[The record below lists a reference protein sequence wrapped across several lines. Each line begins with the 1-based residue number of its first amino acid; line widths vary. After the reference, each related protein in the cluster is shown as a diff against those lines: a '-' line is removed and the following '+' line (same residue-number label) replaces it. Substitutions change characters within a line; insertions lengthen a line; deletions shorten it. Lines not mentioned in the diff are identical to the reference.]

1 MKRKIIIS
9 SLAIIAVLSS
19 VSCIKDLDALPLN
32 PTDYTSEVAYGTEL
46 GAYVSGLS
54 KVYAGLFDCRTATG
68 IGNGSQGSF
77 LGGTWLFNENSSDEC
92 FHTGSSDTWSLTV
105 NFNTWNENAND
116 LSNGIYA
123 NSVLTITY
131 ANEFLIQTEEEKLDA
146 RGVDATL
153 KGQINSLRAEAKF
166 LRAYCYW
173 TLIDIYG
180 NIPFVDET
188 TPIGK
193 TPPARKERKEA
204 FEWTVNQLEELVSG
218 NDLPAAASNYPRVD
232 KGCALATLVRLYLNA
247 EVYTG
252 TAMWDK
258 AKDACERLFKL
269 GAYDLC
275 PEYQW
280 VFMGDNAE
288 NPVARKEIIFA
299 NFQHYQ
305 NTAWNWGG
313 TTLLL
318 ATAIDA
324 DLMRDGYPTGFG
336 DSWSGSHMPTEWVE
350 RFFHPTGVN
359 YETGEY
365 TIEDKRGQYFY
376 IKGHTPDMK
385 DGPWLFKEGWAVIKW
400 SNLPHDVSA
409 EEYKATAATRK
420 FSDTDYIY
428 IRLGEMYLAYAEAC
442 LKLNKAAEGLPY
454 LNALRKRAGVS
465 EVSSY
470 DAEFLFEEYSRELY
484 WEGHRRRDLTR
495 FDKYSSANYL
505 WHWKGGSYEGQSF
518 PKYKEIL
525 PIPTNELQANE
536 NLKQNPGYAD
546 NR

>member
-1 MKRKIIIS
+1 MKRKILTA
-9 SLAIIAVLSS
+9 SLAAFAVLSS

-54 KVYAGLFDCRTATG
+54 KVYSGLYDPRNATG
-68 IGNGSQGSF
+68 LGNANQGSF
-77 LGGTWLFNENSSDEC
+77 LGGTWLFNENSSDEM
-92 FHTGSSDTWSLTV
+92 FHTGSIDTWSLTV
-105 NFNTWNENAND
+105 NFDTWNEVAND
-116 LSNGIYA
+116 LSNGIYGNA
-123 NSVLTITY
+123 VLTITF
-131 ANEFLIQTEEEKLDA
+131 ANEFLIQTTDEKLAA
-146 RGVDATL
+146 RGADQTL
-153 KGQINSLRAEAKF
+153 IDQVHSLRAEAKVI
-166 LRAYCYW
+166 RAYCYA

-180 NIPFVDET
+180 NIPFVDEN

-193 TPPARKERKEA
+193 TPPVQKMRKDA
-204 FEWTVNQLEELVSG
+204 FEWTVAQLEELLAG
-218 NDLPAAASNYPRVD
+218 NDLPAAGSNYPRVD
-232 KGCALATLVRLYLNA
+232 RGTALATLVRLYLNA

-252 TAMWDK
+252 QAMWQET
-258 AKDACERLFKL
+258 KDACERLFRL
-269 GAYDLC
+269 GAYELC

-280 VFMGDNAE
+280 VFMGDNGE
-288 NPVARKEIIFA
+288 NPAAIKEIIFA
-299 NFQHYQ
+299 NYYHYQ
-305 NTAWNWGG
+305 HTSWNWGG

-350 RFFHPTGVN
+350 RFFHPTNVN

-365 TIEDKRGQYFY
+365 TIEDKRGQFFY

-385 DGPWLFKEGWAVIKW
+385 EGPWVFKEGWAVLKW

-409 EEYKATAATRK
+409 ADYISTAAARK
-420 FSDTDYIY
+420 FADTDYVY

-442 LKLNKAAEGLPY
+442 LHLNQKAAGLPY

-465 EVSSY
+465 EVSDY
-470 DAEFLFEEYSRELY
+470 DSEFLFEEYSRELY
-484 WEGHRRRDLTR
+484 WEGHRRRDLIR
-495 FDKYSSANYL
+495 FDKFSSASYL

-536 NLKQNPGYAD
+536 NLVQNPGYAD